1 MNFDTEVKQH
11 IYETIAETTRPP
23 TSAEVAAAL
32 GRPVDKVETAF
43 ESLAKKRLLVLE
55 PGDRSRIRMAPPFS
69 GVETAFR
76 VIVDDKSYFA
86 NCVWD
91 ALGVLAALGRDG
103 EVEASDGFTE
113 EWMSLR
119 IIDGEPEPQTC
130 AIHYAVPAAK
140 WWDDIIFT

>member
-1 MNFDTEVKQH
+1 MDFGTVVKQH
-11 IYETIAETTRPP
+11 IYETVAETTRAP
-23 TSAEVAAAL
+23 TSAEVAGAL
-32 GRPVDKVETAF
+32 GRSVDEVEAAF

-76 VIVDDKSYFA
+76 VIVEGKSYYA

-91 ALGVLAALGRDG
+91 ALGVVAALGRDG
-103 EVEASDGFTE
+103 EVEASDAFTE

-119 IIDGEPEPQTC
+119 IIDGEPEPQEC

>member
-1 MNFDTEVKQH
+1 MDFGTAVKLN
-11 IYETIAETTRPP
+11 IYETIAETTRAP

-32 GRPVDKVETAF
+32 GRSVDKVEAAF

-76 VIVDDKSYFA
+76 VIVDDKSYYA

-91 ALGVLAALGRDG
+91 ALGVVAALGRDG

-119 IIDGEPEPQTC
+119 VMDGEPEPQTC
-130 AIHYAVPAAK
+130 AIHYAVPAAL
-140 WWDDIIFT
+140 WWDDVIFT